1 MENIGFTNVNTM
13 LENNKKTCE
22 YDEIELD
29 SNYTSLNYT
38 DLPFEIEINQGLYSW
53 QL

>member
-1 MENIGFTNVNTM
+1 MENLGFTNEGMM

-29 SNYTSLNYT
+29 NDNYNSLNYT
-38 DLPFEIEINQGLYSW
+38 DLPLEIEIIIW
-53 QL
+53 KE